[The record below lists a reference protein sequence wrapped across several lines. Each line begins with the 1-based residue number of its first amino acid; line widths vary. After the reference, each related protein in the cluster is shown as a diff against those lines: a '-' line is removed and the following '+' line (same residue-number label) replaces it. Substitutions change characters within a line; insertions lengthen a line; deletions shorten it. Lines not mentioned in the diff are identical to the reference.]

1 MITNHKKEVVVYTS
15 VVCDLIHIGHI
26 NLFKKAKSLGDKL
39 IVGVITDDGV
49 AKYKRKPII
58 PFEQRL
64 NVISSIKYV
73 DKAIGQDS
81 RSGKNNM
88 IKIGNISIL
97 TRGDDI
103 EISDEIEYIK
113 SVKGK
118 FVKIPYTNGIST
130 SRIIEIIKNSNK

>member
-1 MITNHKKEVVVYTS
+1 MRSNHKKEMVVYTS

-26 NLFKKAKSLGDKL
+26 NLFKIAKSLGDKL
-39 IVGVITDDGV
+39 IVGVITDEGV

-58 PFEQRL
+58 PFQQRL
-64 NVISSIKYV
+64 EVISSIKYV
-73 DKAIGQDS
+73 DQVIGQDN

-88 IKIGNISIL
+88 IKIGNVSIL

-103 EISDEIEYIK
+103 EINDEIEYIK

-130 SRIIEIIKNSNK
+130 SEIIEIIKNSNK

>member
-1 MITNHKKEVVVYTS
+1 M
-15 VVCDLIHIGHI
+15 
-26 NLFKKAKSLGDKL
+26 
-39 IVGVITDDGV
+39 ITDDGV

>member
-1 MITNHKKEVVVYTS
+1 MVVYTS